1 MGVRQIGARVQRVED
16 ENLIRGEGKYL
27 DDIQL
32 PNMGYAAFLR
42 SSMAHAKISVKDTE
56 AARKL
61 DGVQA
66 VFTYETLPSSL
77 VSKTQLETYPAPIIK
92 QSMCPELLANDEVAH
107 VGQAIA
113 MVIANTRHVAED
125 ACELIQVEYTPLTPV
140 VDVIKAAKSDS
151 QLTHSS
157 LKDNI
162 AASIE
167 TKFGDVETA
176 FEECED
182 SIELSFKQHRGG
194 CHSMECR
201 GVLGDWQQQLGE
213 LTLYS
218 STQCPYLVRRM
229 VSRQL
234 GCPESSI
241 RVIAPDVGGGFGP
254 KAGYYPEEALI
265 AIASKELRKPVK
277 WTEDRREHF
286 ISTNQ
291 QRDQIWNLEVAFKK
305 NGEIT
310 ALKGH
315 VTHDSG
321 AFLNYGLL
329 LSATTLMPLP
339 GPYKIKNLHVT
350 LDAVYTN
357 TVSTSPV
364 RGAGRPNAA
373 YAMDRVIDAVA
384 RHLSI
389 DPAEMRQIN
398 LVKNED
404 FPYQPGSKHRNGS
417 MMTYDSGDYTGMLA
431 MVKEMA
437 DYDGFRKEQQ
447 EARARGK
454 YLGIGLACFIEDTGM
469 GPYEGVNVRVDVT
482 GNIIAST
489 GATSQGQGHATVI
502 AQVIAENLDIDISK
516 IRVEAG
522 DTGKFPH
529 GIGAIGSRTG
539 VNVGISANDA
549 AIQVKNKAL
558 KLASILLEK
567 PEDELE
573 LSDGAVRARSDSNQ
587 FITLADLA
595 LQLSPAVAGKLP
607 EGFETAGL
615 EAVSYQTTDYMP
627 HSSGANIAKVEVDV
641 VTGGIKILDYYVVHD
656 CGRILNPMIVDG
668 QIIGGVVHG
677 IGNAMFE
684 QMVYDDSGNPM
695 TTNYGDYLLPLA
707 SEMPEIHVAHIE
719 TPSPANP
726 MGLKG
731 AGEGG
736 TIPAIGAMIN
746 AIEDALT
753 PFDAYI
759 AKYPVTPEYILELID
774 GEKMA
779 AE

>member
-16 ENLIRGEGKYL
+16 ENLIRGDGKYV

-32 PNMGYAAFLR
+32 PGMAYAAFLR
-42 SSMAHAKISVKDTE
+42 SSMAHAKIKIADIS
-56 AARKL
+56 AAQAL
-61 DGVQA
+61 PGVYA
-66 VFTYETLPSSL
+66 VLTYDTLPSSL

-92 QSMCPELLANDEVAH
+92 QSVCPDLLASEEVAH

-113 MVIANTRHVAED
+113 MVIASSRHIAED
-125 ACELIQVEYTPLTPV
+125 ACELIQVDYTALRV
-140 VDVIKAAKSDS
+140 AVDVVEAAKPEGPLAHS
-151 QLTHSS
+151 Q

-176 FEECED
+176 FSECD
-182 SIELSFKQHRGG
+182 DTLKLSFKQHRGG
-194 CHSMECR
+194 CHAMECR

-234 GCPESSI
+234 DCPENSI

-265 AIASKELRKPVK
+265 AIATKELHRPVK

-286 ISTNQ
+286 TATNQ
-291 QRDQIWNLEVAFKK
+291 QRDQIWELEVGFKK
-305 NGEIT
+305 TGEIT
-310 ALKGH
+310 AIKGH

-350 LDAVYTN
+350 LNTVYTN

-389 DPAEMRQIN
+389 DPADMRHIN

-437 DYDGFRKEQQ
+437 DYDNFRQEQKQ
-447 EARARGK
+447 ARANGK

-482 GNIIAST
+482 GNVIAST
-489 GATSQGQGHATVI
+489 GAASQGQGHATVI
-502 AQVIAENLDIDISK
+502 AQVIAEQLDIEISK
-516 IRVEAG
+516 IRVESG

-539 VNVGISANDA
+539 VNVGLSANDA
-549 AIQVKNKAL
+549 SGQVKKKAL
-558 KLASILLEK
+558 KLASILLDK
-567 PEDELE
+567 HEDALE
-573 LSDGAVRARSDSNQ
+573 LSDGAVRVRSDSNQ

-607 EGFETAGL
+607 DGFDSAGL
-615 EAVSYQTTDYMP
+615 EAVSYLSSDYMP
-627 HSSGANIAKVEVDV
+627 HSSGANIAKVEVDI

-684 QMVYDDSGNPM
+684 QMVYDDAGNPM

-759 AKYPVTPEYILELID
+759 AHYPVTPEYIVELVD
-774 GEKMA
+774 SEKIA

>member
-1 MGVRQIGARVQRVED
+1 MGVRQIGARVHRVED
-16 ENLIRGEGKYL
+16 DNLIRGEGKYL

-42 SSMAHAKISVKDTE
+42 SSMAHAKISIIDTE
-56 AARKL
+56 AARTL
-61 DGVQA
+61 DGVHA
-66 VFTYETLPSSL
+66 VFTYDTLPSSL

-291 QRDQIWNLEVAFKK
+291 QRDQIWKLEVAFKK

-315 VTHDSG
+315 VTLDSG

-759 AKYPVTPEYILELID
+759 AKYPVTPEYILELVD
-774 GEKMA
+774 GEIMA

>member
-16 ENLIRGEGKYL
+16 DNLIRGNGKYL

-32 PNMGYAAFLR
+32 PNMTHAAFLR
-42 SSMAHAKISVKDTE
+42 SSMAHANISITDISQAQE
-56 AARKL
+56 L
-61 DGVQA
+61 PGVYA
-66 VFTYETLPSSL
+66 VFTYDSLPSSL
-77 VSKTQLETYPAPIIK
+77 ASKTQLQTYPAPIIK
-92 QSMCPELLANDEVAH
+92 QDACPDLLASKEVAH

-113 MVIANTRHVAED
+113 MVVASSRHIAED
-125 ACELIQVEYTPLTPV
+125 ACELIQINYSPLPV
-140 VDVIKAAKSDS
+140 AVDVVAAAKADS
-151 QLTHSS
+151 PLAHSHF
-157 LKDNI
+157 KDNI
-162 AASIE
+162 AASLE
-167 TKFGDVETA
+167 TKIGDVDTA
-176 FEECED
+176 FADCD
-182 SIELSFKQHRGG
+182 DTLKLTFKQHRGG
-194 CHSMECR
+194 CHAMECR

-234 GCPESSI
+234 NCPESSI
-241 RVIAPDVGGGFGP
+241 RVVAPDVGGGFGP
-254 KAGYYPEEALI
+254 KAGFYPEEALI

-277 WTEDRREHF
+277 WTEDRKEHF
-286 ISTNQ
+286 TATNQ
-291 QRDQIWNLEVAFKK
+291 QRDQIWELEVGFK
-305 NGEIT
+305 NTGEIT
-310 ALKGH
+310 AIKGH

-350 LDAVYTN
+350 LDTVYTN

-373 YAMDRVIDAVA
+373 FAMDRVMDTVA
-384 RHLSI
+384 RRLSI
-389 DPAEMRQIN
+389 DPADMRQIN

-417 MMTYDSGDYTGMLA
+417 IMTYDSGDYTGMLD
-431 MVKEMA
+431 MVKDMA
-437 DYDGFRKEQQ
+437 DYDGFRKEQK
-447 EARARGK
+447 EAREKGK

-469 GPYEGVNVRVDVT
+469 GPYEGVNVRVDVS

-489 GATSQGQGHATVI
+489 GAASQGQGHSTVI
-502 AQVIAENLDIDISK
+502 SQVIAEMLDIDISK
-516 IRVEAG
+516 IRVESG

-529 GIGAIGSRTG
+529 GVGAIGSRVG
-539 VNVGISANDA
+539 VNVGLAANDA
-549 AIQVKNKAL
+549 AGQVKLKAI
-558 KLASILLEK
+558 KLASMVLDK
-567 PEDELE
+567 TEDELE
-573 LSDGAVRARSDSNQ
+573 LLDGAVRVRSDSNQ
-587 FITLADLA
+587 YVTLADLA

-607 EGFETAGL
+607 DGFETAGL
-615 EAVSYQTTDYMP
+615 EAISYLSTDYMP
-627 HSSGANIAKVEVDV
+627 HSSGANIAKVEVDI

-684 QMVYDDSGNPM
+684 QMVYDDAGNPM

-753 PFDAYI
+753 PFDAYV
-759 AKYPVTPEYILELID
+759 AQYPVTPEYVLDLVDTAKI
-774 GEKMA
+774 A

>member
-1 MGVRQIGARVQRVED
+1 MGVRQIGARVHRVED
-16 ENLIRGEGKYL
+16 DNLIRGEGKYL

-42 SSMAHAKISVKDTE
+42 SSMAHAKISITDTE
-56 AARKL
+56 AARTL
-61 DGVQA
+61 DGVHA
-66 VFTYETLPSSL
+66 VFTYDTLPSSL

-291 QRDQIWNLEVAFKK
+291 QRDQIWKLEVAFKK

-315 VTHDSG
+315 VTLDSG

-759 AKYPVTPEYILELID
+759 AKYPVTPEYILELVD

>member
-16 ENLIRGEGKYL
+16 ENLIRGDGKYL

-32 PNMGYAAFLR
+32 PNMAYVAFLR
-42 SSMAHAKISVKDTE
+42 SSMAHAKINISDITK
-56 AARKL
+56 AKSMP
-61 DGVQA
+61 GVFE
-66 VFTYETLPSSL
+66 VFTYQTLPSSL

-92 QSMCPELLANDEVAH
+92 QSMCPDLLANEEVAH

-113 MVIANTRHVAED
+113 MVVASSRHIAED
-125 ACELIQVEYTPLTPV
+125 ACELIEVEYTALKPII
-140 VDVIKAAKSDS
+140 DVLKAAEPDS
-151 QLTHSS
+151 ELTHSN

-167 TKFGDVETA
+167 AKFGDVETA
-176 FEECED
+176 FSESD
-182 SIELSFKQHRGG
+182 DTLRLTFKQHRGG
-194 CHSMECR
+194 CHAMECR

-234 GCPESSI
+234 DCPESSI

-265 AIASKELRKPVK
+265 AIASKELKRPVK
-277 WTEDRREHF
+277 WSEDRREHF
-286 ISTNQ
+286 TATNQ
-291 QRDQIWNLEVAFKK
+291 QRDQIWELDVAFKK

-310 ALKGH
+310 AIKGH
-315 VTHDSG
+315 VIHDSG

-339 GPYKIKNLHVT
+339 GPYKIKNLYVT
-350 LDAVYTN
+350 LDAIYTN

-384 RHLSI
+384 RHLEI
-389 DPAEMRQIN
+389 DPADMRHIN

-437 DYDGFRKEQQ
+437 NYDGFREEQQ
-447 EARARGK
+447 KARAEGR

-482 GNIIAST
+482 GNVIAST

-549 AIQVKNKAL
+549 AGQVKQKAL
-558 KLASILLEK
+558 KLASLLFDK
-567 PEDELE
+567 AEDELE
-573 LSDGAVRARSDSNQ
+573 LLDGAVRVRSDSNQ

-595 LQLSPAVAGKLP
+595 LHLSPAVAGKLP

-615 EAVSYQTTDYMP
+615 EAVSYLSSDYMP

-684 QMVYDDSGNPM
+684 QMVYDDAGNPM

-719 TPSPANP
+719 TPSPSNP

-759 AKYPVTPEYILELID
+759 AQYPVTPEYILELVD
-774 GEKMA
+774 SEKIA

>member
-16 ENLIRGEGKYL
+16 ENLIRGDGKYL

-32 PNMGYAAFLR
+32 PNMAYVAFLR
-42 SSMAHAKISVKDTE
+42 SSMAHAKINISDITK
-56 AARKL
+56 AKSMP
-61 DGVQA
+61 GVFE
-66 VFTYETLPSSL
+66 VFTYQTLPSSL

-92 QSMCPELLANDEVAH
+92 QSMCPDLLANEEVAH

-113 MVIANTRHVAED
+113 MVVASSRHIAED
-125 ACELIQVEYTPLTPV
+125 ACELIEVEYTPLKPIIDV
-140 VDVIKAAKSDS
+140 VKAAEPDS
-151 QLTHSS
+151 ELTHSN

-167 TKFGDVETA
+167 AKFGDVETA
-176 FEECED
+176 FSESHD
-182 SIELSFKQHRGG
+182 TLKLTFKQHRGG
-194 CHSMECR
+194 CHAMECR

-234 GCPESSI
+234 DCPESSI

-265 AIASKELRKPVK
+265 AIASKELKRPVK
-277 WTEDRREHF
+277 WSEDRREHF
-286 ISTNQ
+286 TATNQ
-291 QRDQIWNLEVAFKK
+291 QRDQIWELDVAFKK

-310 ALKGH
+310 GIKGH
-315 VTHDSG
+315 VIHDSG

-350 LDAVYTN
+350 LDAIYTN

-384 RHLSI
+384 RHLEI
-389 DPAEMRQIN
+389 DPADMRHIN

-437 DYDGFRKEQQ
+437 NYDGFRKEQQ
-447 EARARGK
+447 KARAEGR

-482 GNIIAST
+482 GNVIAST

-549 AIQVKNKAL
+549 AGQVKQKAL
-558 KLASILLEK
+558 KLASLLFDK
-567 PEDELE
+567 AEDELE
-573 LSDGAVRARSDSNQ
+573 LLDGAVRVRSDSNQ

-595 LQLSPAVAGKLP
+595 LHLSPAVAGKLP

-615 EAVSYQTTDYMP
+615 EAVSYLSSDYMP

-684 QMVYDDSGNPM
+684 QMVYDDAGNPM

-719 TPSPANP
+719 TPSPSNP

-759 AKYPVTPEYILELID
+759 AQYPVTPEYILELVD
-774 GEKMA
+774 SEKIA